1 MLYSFNN
8 SEAVQDQMQQLDNIF
23 NVMFEVHKEYNSTL
37 LPDAQQTDEE
47 WFDDVEHVHSNRRSI
62 IG

>member
-1 MLYSFNN
+1 
-8 SEAVQDQMQQLDNIF
+8 
-23 NVMFEVHKEYNSTL
+23 MFEVHKEYNSTL